1 MSYDLQVE
9 FAKKHSQHFRGKRY
23 KGVKA
28 EIIVPGG
35 HPDYPEALKPE
46 HVIQMMNGGRVLF
59 PFLAANLGC
68 SNVHCADF
76 RVESWIVSEHGFDDY
91 DPEID
96 RDFYF
101 LIAVEK

>member
-1 MSYDLQVE
+1 LLKNTANISEANDTKVLRLRLSFQ
-9 FAKKHSQHFRGKRY
+9 ADTLT
-23 KGVKA
+23 
-28 EIIVPGG
+28 IL
-35 HPDYPEALKPE
+35 EALKPE

-101 LIAVEK
+101 LIATEK